1 MTQMKLL
8 RKQKQTH
15 RHTEETCG
23 CQGGGSGWERDGG
36 CLELANAN
44 LQTIIYKNG

>member
-8 RKQKQTH
+8 RKQKQTQ

-23 CQGGGSGWERDGG
+23 CQGWEVRVGEGWWVFGVSK
-36 CLELANAN
+36 CKLANYY
-44 LQTIIYKNG
+44 I